1 MFSLEYTMV
10 NQLKLDLNFLTIHG
24 KSNYPGLYVW
34 LKNGKKVKVKV
45 PDGCLLLQAG
55 RQIEYLTGGT
65 LLAGYHEVIYT
76 QDARDLVENQIKE
89 NQKEGKMLHKLWRV
103 SSTLFSQIRQNVI
116 LEPLEKY
123 KTSETIKKYPPILC
137 RDQVAEELKAINLYT
152 N

>member
-1 MFSLEYTMV
+1 MV
-10 NQLKLDLNFLTIHG
+10 YNINIDLNFLTIHG

-55 RQIEYLTGGT
+55 RQIEYLTGGA
-65 LLAGYHEVIYT
+65 LMAGYHEVIYT
-76 QDARDLVENQIKE
+76 QDARDIVEKQIRE
-89 NQKEGKMLHKLWRV
+89 NENSGSMRNKLWRV

-123 KTSETIKKYPPILC
+123 KTTESLKNYPPILC